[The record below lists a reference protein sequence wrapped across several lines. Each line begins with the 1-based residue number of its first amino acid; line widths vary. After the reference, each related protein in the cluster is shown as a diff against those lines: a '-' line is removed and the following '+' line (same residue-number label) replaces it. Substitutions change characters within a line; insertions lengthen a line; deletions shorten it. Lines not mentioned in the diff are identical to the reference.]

1 MSAASQQPPQG
12 DQPAAAVLHA
22 GFGIALEGLSISP
35 DAGEAE
41 FDSLRGLVATHGLVV
56 LRDQMLPP
64 AAQAAVTRRL
74 GRPEIHAL
82 EHARHAEQPEIVV
95 EGNADAYQG
104 LGDAGLAWHADLTWR
119 AAPTRLSLLR
129 AEHLPAAPG
138 EILFAHQGLAHDLL
152 DPWLRWRI
160 EYLEAE
166 HDHDRRCRGD
176 APGWHARPPLGG
188 SQRATHPP
196 AVHPVIRLDP
206 VIGRRSLFVNEGTT
220 TRLLGTSEEEGAR
233 LLARLLAAA
242 TDPAVVYRHAWQPGD
257 LLLWDNALLLHRVV
271 ASAPGGVIRLHRSA
285 VSGERPVGPLSVA
298 QPWVVAG

>member
-1 MSAASQQPPQG
+1 MSAVWKQPP
-12 DQPAAAVLHA
+12 PRTTALHE
-22 GFGIALEGLSISP
+22 GFGVALEGVSVSP
-35 DAGEAE
+35 DADDAV
-41 FDSLRGLVATHGLVV
+41 FDDLRALVAAHGLVV
-56 LRDQMLPP
+56 LRDQVLAP

-82 EHARHAEQPEIVV
+82 DHARHAEQPEIVV
-95 EGNADAYQG
+95 EGNADAPQG

-119 AAPTRLSLLR
+119 AVPTRLSLLC

-138 EILFAHQGLAHDLL
+138 EILFAHQGLAHDRL

-176 APGWHARPPLGG
+176 APGWRARPPLAGP
-188 SQRATHPP
+188 QRAAHPP
-196 AVHPVIRLDP
+196 AAHPVVRLDP
-206 VIGRRSLFVNEGTT
+206 ATGRRSLFVNEGTT
-220 TRLLGTSEEEGAR
+220 TRLLGVTAEEGAR

-242 TDPAVVYRHAWQPGD
+242 TDPAVVHRHRWRPGD
-257 LLLWDNALLLHRVV
+257 LLLWDNAVLLHRVV
-271 ASAPGGVIRLHRSA
+271 AAAPGEVIRLHRSA
-285 VSGERPVGPLSVA
+285 VSGEVPVGPLSVA